1 MMWLPSGIAPGV
13 VGKMTFGAVLGGATL
28 CGLWCFAMLWADR
41 TQLPPSLRMGT
52 GLKILTALGGLSM
65 TLLGIQTL
73 VVYFQEQL
81 Q

>member
-1 MMWLPSGIAPGV
+1 MVWLPSDLAGDV

-28 CGLWCFAMLWADR
+28 CGLWCFAMLWTDR
-41 TQLPPSLRMGT
+41 TQLPPALQMSKSM
-52 GLKILTALGGLSM
+52 KILTALGGLSM

-81 Q
+81 S